1 MGRPRPTSGGSS
13 RSRARRASRDCP
25 ERRAQT
31 HGVVH
36 ALASDMQALD
46 RSCFSQRA
54 PPLASLD
61 RAPATTWRHHFAQVE
76 GVRLH
81 WAELGEST
89 SKPPL
94 VLLHGL
100 NDCYRSWREL
110 APRLA
115 VDRRVLIPDLP
126 GHGLSGRPDA
136 SYELQWYA
144 RILTRWLRTARV
156 RCAD

>member
-1 MGRPRPTSGGSS
+1 MRPHDRLAAAALTS
-13 RSRARRASRDCP
+13 ASRGLVGS
-25 ERRAQT
+25 R
-31 HGVVH
+31 GLVH
-36 ALASDMQALD
+36 AVVSDMQALD
-46 RSCFSQRA
+46 RSSFSQRA
-54 PPLASLD
+54 PPLARTSLD

-115 VDRRVLIPDLP
+115 VDRRVLSPD
-126 GHGLSGRPDA
+126 
-136 SYELQWYA
+136 
-144 RILTRWLRTARV
+144 
-156 RCAD
+156 